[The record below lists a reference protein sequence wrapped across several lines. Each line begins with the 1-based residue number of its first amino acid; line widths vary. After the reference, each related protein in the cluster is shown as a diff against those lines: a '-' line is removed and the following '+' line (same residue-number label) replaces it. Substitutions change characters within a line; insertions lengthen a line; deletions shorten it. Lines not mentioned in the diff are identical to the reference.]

1 MRALRGEER
10 WAARMIEAEL
20 DCSVLQH
27 DDGSL
32 PRMYDLDVVLTDERR
47 AAVEVTAAG
56 DQEAIEQWNLM
67 NGGERWIVPHLAGGW
82 LVEVRMGSRW
92 KKLETE
98 LPSLL
103 AELEALTLPTLRV
116 HKWTDS
122 DLVRRA
128 DNLGVV
134 AAFQSETSF
143 PGSVYMTFDM
153 PTDRAGGFIGGTQ
166 HQLAAWVSAFLR
178 DPRCSD
184 VLHKLASANAAER
197 HAFIILPG
205 FNTAP
210 FAVNDLLLRSEPALP
225 TTPPSLPGPLT
236 HLWIA
241 STWSSGVGM
250 RWTPRGGWL
259 TFDKLV
265 DEEGIVTV

>member
-1 MRALRGEER
+1 
-10 WAARMIEAEL
+10 MIEAEL

-32 PRMYDLDVVLTDERR
+32 PRMYDLDVLLPDERW

-82 LVEVRMGSRW
+82 LVEVRIGSRW
-92 KKLETE
+92 KQLETE

-103 AELEALTLPTLRV
+103 AELESLTLSALTV
-116 HKWTDS
+116 HKGTDS

-128 DNLGVV
+128 DNLGVA
-134 AAFQSETSF
+134 AAFQSATSF

-153 PTDRAGGFIGGTQ
+153 PAERSGGFISGTQ
-166 HQLAAWVSAFLR
+166 GQLATWVSAFLR
-178 DPRCSD
+178 DARCSD
-184 VLHKLASANAAER
+184 VLDKLASANADER
-197 HAFIILPG
+197 HAFIFLPG
-205 FNTAP
+205 FNIAP

-225 TTPPSLPGPLT
+225 TTAPNLPGRLT
-236 HLWIA
+236 HVWIA

-250 RWTPRGGWL
+250 RWAPGGGWL

-265 DEEGIVTV
+265 GDEGIVTV